1 MLKEIEKTLSNLP
14 SIYRNNTYYL
24 FGSSVT
30 GEFYNDIDLLIVY
43 DEKDLKY
50 LFALKEYVSRFILK
64 KFHKKADITIMNCRE
79 FTKTGF
85 EHNDKFYKLTLNKQV
100 ETERL

>member
-50 LFALKEYVSRFILK
+50 LFALNFLLTFLYLTYFPLGFLPK
-64 KFHKKADITIMNCRE
+64 K
-79 FTKTGF
+79 
-85 EHNDKFYKLTLNKQV
+85 V
-100 ETERL
+100 